1 MRLLFVA
8 TATVMAAAALAT
20 TAVGQYRRA
29 PMIGGGYSDKRVS
42 ENRWKVSGFAVEQ
55 PHEYAIKLALYRAAI
70 LLKRAG
76 FSHFQIVNSNIS
88 GSVSI
93 YARNELADFTVV
105 GTNTPDV
112 VVPCEAKPKWA
123 ANCRLLNVDETLAT
137 AAPALSRNVAE
148 DLAADPGGKP
158 HP

>member
-1 MRLLFVA
+1 MMRFWFVA
-8 TATVMAAAALAT
+8 TPTAMAAASLT
-20 TAVGQYRRA
+20 TAAVGQYRRA
-29 PMIGGGYSDKRVS
+29 PLIGGGYSDKRVS

-76 FSHFQIVNSNIS
+76 FSHLQIVNSNIS

-112 VVPCEAKPKWA
+112 AIPCEAKPKWA

-137 AAPALSRNVAE
+137 AAPALGRDEKE
-148 DLAADPGGKP
+148 DLAPDPTGR
-158 HP
+158 